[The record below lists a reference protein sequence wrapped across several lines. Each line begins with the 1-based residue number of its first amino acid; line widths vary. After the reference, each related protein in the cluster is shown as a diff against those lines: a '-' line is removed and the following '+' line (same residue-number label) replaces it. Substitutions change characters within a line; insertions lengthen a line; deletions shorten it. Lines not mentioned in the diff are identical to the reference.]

1 MPYVNKILRL
11 INKNRLQKIDFFVK
25 HPYDV
30 QKMQLKALLN
40 AARNTEWGRK
50 FKYAE
55 VDSIEEY
62 QKRVGIQKYEELTK
76 FIVRIREGEQN
87 ILWPT
92 PIKWFAKSSG
102 TTNDKSKFIPVSS
115 ESLKLCHYQ
124 GGKDVVSLYN
134 KNYPENKLLTGK
146 TLTLGGSYQN
156 DQFNRNSLTG
166 DLSAIMIK
174 NLPFWVNF
182 IRSPIAKIAL
192 IPKWED
198 KLDKLCRITVRQDI
212 TALAGVPSWNL
223 VMIKY
228 ILEYT
233 GKKHLLEIWPNLELF
248 MHGGVNFSPYLE
260 QFKQVIPSDKMH
272 YIETYNASEGFFAIQ
287 DSPSDPGML
296 LMLDYGIFYEF
307 VPMDQF
313 QTENPKALHIG
324 EVQTGVNYALVLS
337 TNGGLWRYLIGDTIM
352 FTSLFPHKIIVTGR
366 TKHFINAFG
375 EELII
380 DNADKALL
388 AACKATGALVHEY
401 TAAPVYMKTNVKGRH
416 EWCIEFEREPDSM
429 NEFISVLDQTL
440 MNLNSDYEAKRYN
453 NITLDLPVLSNLKKG
468 TFYRWFRDK
477 GKLGGQNKIPRLS
490 NDRKYAEELLKL
502 NDDI

>member
-1 MPYVNKILRL
+1 MPYVNKILRF
-11 INKNRLQKIDFFVK
+11 INKNRLQKINFFVK
-25 HPYDV
+25 RPYDV
-30 QKMQLKALLN
+30 QNMQLKALLT

-50 FKYAE
+50 FKYTE
-55 VDSIEEY
+55 INSIEEY
-62 QKRVGIQKYEELTK
+62 QKRVGIQKYEELTQ

-102 TTNDKSKFIPVSS
+102 TTNDKSKFIPVST

-272 YIETYNASEGFFAIQ
+272 YMETYNASEGFFAIQ
-287 DSPSDPGML
+287 DSPSDPALL

-307 VPMDQF
+307 VPIDQL
-313 QTENPKALHIG
+313 QIGNPKALHIG

-352 FTSLFPHKIIVTGR
+352 FTSLFPHKVIVTGR

-388 AACKATGALVHEY
+388 AACNATGALIHEY
-401 TAAPVYMKTNVKGRH
+401 TAAPVYMKTNAKGCH
-416 EWCIEFEREPDSM
+416 EWCIEFEREPDNM
-429 NEFISVLDQTL
+429 NEFIFVLDQTL

>member
-1 MPYVNKILRL
+1 MPYVNKILRF
-11 INKNRLQKIDFFVK
+11 INKNRLQKINFFVK

-30 QKMQLKALLN
+30 QDMQLKALLT

-50 FKYAE
+50 FKYTE
-55 VDSIEEY
+55 INSIEEY
-62 QKRVGIQKYEELTK
+62 QKRVGIQKYEELTQ

-272 YIETYNASEGFFAIQ
+272 YMETYNASEGFFAIQ

-307 VPMDQF
+307 VPMDQL

-401 TAAPVYMKTNVKGRH
+401 TAAPVYMKTNVKGCH

-502 NDDI
+502 NDNI

>member
-1 MPYVNKILRL
+1 MPYVNKILRF
-11 INKNRLQKIDFFVK
+11 INKNRLQKINFFVK

-30 QKMQLKALLN
+30 QDMQLKALLT

-50 FKYAE
+50 FKYTE
-55 VDSIEEY
+55 INSIEEY
-62 QKRVGIQKYEELTK
+62 QKRVGIQKYEELTQ

-272 YIETYNASEGFFAIQ
+272 YMETYNASEGFFAIQ
-287 DSPSDPGML
+287 DSPSDPALL

-307 VPMDQF
+307 VPIDQL
-313 QTENPKALHIG
+313 QIGNPKALHIG

-352 FTSLFPHKIIVTGR
+352 FTSLFPHKVIVTGR

-388 AACKATGALVHEY
+388 AACNATGALIHEY
-401 TAAPVYMKTNVKGRH
+401 TAAPVYMKTNAKGCH
-416 EWCIEFEREPDSM
+416 EWCIEFEREPDNM
-429 NEFISVLDQTL
+429 NEFIFVLDQTL